1 MNASQKPSITWSYSS
16 LDLFKQCPKKYYHL
30 RVKKDVVDPPTEAK
44 DYGTDVHLVAEEFVR
59 DKKPIPKKY
68 DYMSK
73 ALEVLSNFEGTHLCE
88 QKLGLTEDLEP
99 CDFGAENVWW
109 RGIVDLLIIQDDKA
123 YMVDYKTG
131 KNAKYAKKDQL
142 EIFSLAVFKHY
153 PQIKKVKAGLL
164 YVVAN
169 EFIKQDY
176 LQENADIYWQRWI
189 RDANRLEESVIHNV
203 WNAKPNFTC
212 RGWCPVVNCTHWEPN
227 RK

>member
-1 MNASQKPSITWSYSS
+1 
-16 LDLFKQCPKKYYHL
+16 
-30 RVKKDVVDPPTEAK
+30 
-44 DYGTDVHLVAEEFVR
+44 
-59 DKKPIPKKY
+59 
-68 DYMSK
+68 
-73 ALEVLSNFEGTHLCE
+73 
-88 QKLGLTEDLEP
+88 
-99 CDFGAENVWW
+99 
-109 RGIVDLLIIQDDKA
+109 
-123 YMVDYKTG
+123 VDYKTG

-169 EFIKQDY
+169 EFIKEDY

-189 RDANRLEESVIHNV
+189 RDVNRLEESVIHNV

-212 RGWCPVVNCTHWEPN
+212 RGWCPVVNCTHWEPK